1 MKKNILLTLIML
13 FAMNLMLCTLAFAQT
28 STTATADTTV
38 QAPATTEPVTNDNQM
53 ATMGTMETLAR
64 KLVGG
69 YLVQLFIDGGFVMW
83 PMLILTIWGFAIVIW
98 KLVALSYA
106 KINLNHFLS
115 AILPLI
121 EQKKYKEAI
130 EIAVKTRGPVATM
143 VHSGLL
149 KAEFGVEAI
158 EKAIEN
164 AATIEMAYLEKGF
177 IHVNTTINLAPM
189 FGFFGTIVGMVDAF
203 DAIAKAGEVD
213 PTIVASGI
221 KVALVTTE
229 AGLAIAIPVQF
240 FNNIMLTMVDG
251 LVLDMQRASDKIIET
266 IVDKK

>member
-1 MKKNILLTLIML
+1 MKKNIFLTTLLLL
-13 FAMNLMLCTLAFAQT
+13 AMNLMLCTFAFAQT
-28 STTATADTTV
+28 TPDTTTAPAVTDTTA
-38 QAPATTEPVTNDNQM
+38 QAAPATEGPAEM
-53 ATMGTMETLAR
+53 STMETLAR

-106 KINLNHFLS
+106 KINLNHFLNT
-115 AILPLI
+115 ILPLI
-121 EQKKYKEAI
+121 EQKKYKEAA
-130 EIAVKTRGPVATM
+130 EIAVKTRGPVASM
-143 VHSGLL
+143 VHAGLL

-177 IHVNTTINLAPM
+177 IHINTTINLAPM

-221 KVALVTTE
+221 KVALITTE

-240 FNNIMLTMVDG
+240 FNNLMLTMVDG